1 MQGKRH
7 ISKYKQ
13 INAFKMILVAF
24 SNLMIERSQ
33 TVPAANIYDGSCKY
47 IHTHTPVKA
56 SQSLIM
62 YTVNP
67 TN

>member
-13 INAFKMILVAF
+13 INAFKTILVTF

-33 TVPAANIYDGSCKY
+33 TVPAANVYDGSCKY
-47 IHTHTPVKA
+47 IHTRAKA

-67 TN
+67 VN